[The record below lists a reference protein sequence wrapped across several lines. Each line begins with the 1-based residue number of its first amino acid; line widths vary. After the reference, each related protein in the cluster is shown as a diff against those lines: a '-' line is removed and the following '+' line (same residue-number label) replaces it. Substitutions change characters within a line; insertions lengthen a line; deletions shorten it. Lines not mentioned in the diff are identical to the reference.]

1 MSQRRTR
8 IEIICD
14 ILTAIQVKGGRIKPT
29 HLMYKSN
36 LSHEL
41 MKSYIQELTG
51 KELIEKEIKE
61 QGVVII
67 TIKGL
72 QFLEQYRKMKEFT
85 DSFGL

>member
-8 IEIICD
+8 MEIIYD
-14 ILTAIQVKGGRIKPT
+14 ILIAIQAKGGKIKPT

-41 MKSYIQELTG
+41 MKSYLEELSEKG
-51 KELIEKEIKE
+51 FIDKEEKENTM
-61 QGVVII
+61 VLI

>member
-8 IEIICD
+8 MEIIHD
-14 ILTAIQVKGGRIKPT
+14 ILIAIQAKGGKIKPT

-41 MKSYIQELTG
+41 MKSYLDELTG
-51 KELIEKEIKE
+51 KGFIEKEEKE
-61 QGVVII
+61 NTMVLI

-72 QFLEQYRKMKEFT
+72 KFLEQYRKMKEFT
-85 DSFGL
+85 ESFGL

>member
-8 IEIICD
+8 IEIIYD

-41 MKSYIQELTG
+41 MKAYILELTE
-51 KELIEKEIKE
+51 KELIEKEVKE
-61 QGVVII
+61 QGMVLI

>member
-1 MSQRRTR
+1 MNQRRTR
-8 IEIICD
+8 MEIIYD
-14 ILTAIQVKGGRIKPT
+14 ILIAIQVKGGKIKPT

-41 MKSYIQELTG
+41 MKSYIGELSE
-51 KELIEKEIKE
+51 KELIEKEEKE
-61 QGVVII
+61 NGLVLI
-67 TIKGL
+67 THKGL